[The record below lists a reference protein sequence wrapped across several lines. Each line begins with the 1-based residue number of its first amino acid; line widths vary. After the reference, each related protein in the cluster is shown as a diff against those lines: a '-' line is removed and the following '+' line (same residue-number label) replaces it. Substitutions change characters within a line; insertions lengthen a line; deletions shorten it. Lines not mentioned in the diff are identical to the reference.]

1 MNLSP
6 EARRLLIPAAWLATA
21 VLTFCLGRMSSFID
35 APVVSATPSAQRAE
49 PAAPAVDARIFA
61 IPISRGEGE
70 TFTSPLQQLTGG
82 QPIADWLKNLLNEED
97 EIARMNGFMRLMEVL
112 GSGDEIAQALDAMM
126 ANGNGWSR
134 GKEFSM
140 LLQKWAQL
148 DPAQAMAW
156 VEKIKDQGAK
166 FGGYRAVLSTWTRRS
181 PQEAVAWAE
190 ANGRPEA
197 KDEQDGNWAMA
208 TIVGQ
213 LAKTDADWAL
223 RLTEGQSMSRAR
235 GRMIESV
242 IGQYVSQRGEAAA
255 REMVMNIS
263 DETLRH
269 GAMGRLASQLAA
281 NDPQSAAQWIAT
293 LPAGDGRQRALT
305 ELVSQ
310 WSENDPAAAAAYLS
324 KYPASPETDESR
336 GRLAQNVLRKD
347 PEGALAWANTIS
359 EDQFRARTVTELV
372 RNWMR
377 RDEEAAQK
385 WVQASALPADFKA
398 RFGARPNEPGLIRR

>member
-1 MNLSP
+1 MKLSH
-6 EARRLLIPAAWLATA
+6 ESRRLLIPAAWLATA
-21 VLTFCLGRMSSFID
+21 VLTFSLGRMSSFID
-35 APVVSATPSAQRAE
+35 APVGKVTPPPPRADSSVSAAD
-49 PAAPAVDARIFA
+49 APCLTV
-61 IPISRGEGE
+61 PIGNSNSE
-70 TFTSPLQQLTGG
+70 TFTSPLQQVTGG
-82 QPIADWLKNLLNEED
+82 QPIGDWLKHLLDQED
-97 EIARMNGFMRLMEVL
+97 EIARMNGFMRLMETL
-112 GSGDEIAQALDAMM
+112 GTGDEIEQALNAVL

-190 ANGRPEA
+190 ANGAPDA
-197 KDEQDGNWAMA
+197 KDDRDGNWAMA

-223 RLTEGQSMSRAR
+223 RLTEGQPMSRAR
-235 GRMIESV
+235 GRMIDSV
-242 IGQYVSQRGEAAA
+242 IGNYVSQHGEAAA
-255 REMVMNIS
+255 REMVMRIS
-263 DETLRH
+263 DESLRN
-269 GAMGRLASQLAA
+269 GAMGRVASQLAA

-293 LPAGDGRQRALT
+293 LPASDGRQRALT

-310 WSENDPAAAAAYLS
+310 WSENDPAAAATYLAQF
-324 KYPASPETDESR
+324 PASPESDESR

-347 PEGALAWANTIS
+347 PEGAIAWANTIT
-359 EDQFRARTVTELV
+359 EAQLRTRTVSDLV
-372 RNWMR
+372 KNWMR
-377 RDEEAAQK
+377 RDEAAAQK
-385 WVQASALPADFKA
+385 WVQSSQLPDDVRA
-398 RFGARPNEPGLIRR
+398 RLGLPGTGGVRQ

>member
-1 MNLSP
+1 MNFSP

-21 VLTFCLGRMSSFID
+21 VLTFCIGRMSSFID
-35 APVVSATPSAQRAE
+35 APVPITTTSQHADSS
-49 PAAPAVDARIFA
+49 APAVDAPAFA
-61 IPISRGEGE
+61 RPISRTEGE

-97 EIARMNGFMRLMEVL
+97 EIARMSGFMRLMEVL
-112 GSGDEIAQALDAMM
+112 GSGEEIEQALNAAM

-181 PQEAVAWAE
+181 PQDAVAWAE
-190 ANGRPEA
+190 ANGRPDA

-208 TIVGQ
+208 TIVSQ
-213 LAKTDADWAL
+213 LSKTDADWAL
-223 RLTEGQSMSRAR
+223 RLTEGQAMSRAR
-235 GRMIESV
+235 GRMIDTV
-242 IGQYVSQRGEAAA
+242 IGQFVSQRGEAAA
-255 REMVMNIS
+255 REMVMNIR

-293 LPAGDGRQRALT
+293 LPASDGRQRALT

-347 PEGALAWANTIS
+347 PEGALAWAGTIS
-359 EDQFRARTVTELV
+359 EDQFRTRTVTELV

-377 RDEEAAQK
+377 RDADAAQK
-385 WVQASALPADFKA
+385 WVQTSQLPDEVRA
-398 RFGARPNEPGLIRR
+398 RLGLPGAGAGRQQ

>member
-1 MNLSP
+1 MNTP
-6 EARRLLIPAAWLATA
+6 
-21 VLTFCLGRMSSFID
+21 TF
-35 APVVSATPSAQRAE
+35 ATPIDSSESE
-49 PAAPAVDARIFA
+49 P
-61 IPISRGEGE
+61 
-70 TFTSPLQQLTGG
+70 FTSPLQQLTGG
-82 QPIADWLKNLLNEED
+82 QPIGDWLKHLLEEED

-112 GSGDEIAQALDAMM
+112 GSGGEIEQALNAVM

-156 VEKIKDQGAK
+156 VENIKDQGAK

-190 ANGRPEA
+190 ANGAPDA
-197 KDEQDGNWAMA
+197 KDERDGNWAMA

-213 LAKTDADWAL
+213 LSKTDADWAL
-223 RLTEGQSMSRAR
+223 RLTEGQPMSRAR
-235 GRMIESV
+235 GRMIDSV
-242 IGQYVSQRGEAAA
+242 IGQVVSQRGEAAA

-263 DETLRH
+263 DETLRN

-293 LPAGDGRQRALT
+293 LPASEGRQRALT

-310 WSENDPAAAAAYLS
+310 WSENDPTAAATYLS

-359 EDQFRARTVTELV
+359 DAQMRTRTVSDLV
-372 RNWMR
+372 KNWMR
-377 RDEEAAQK
+377 RDSDAAQK
-385 WVQASALPADFKA
+385 WVQSSQLPDDVRA
-398 RFGARPNEPGLIRR
+398 RLGLPGGGGVRQQ